1 MRDTTDDWRLSD
13 FAGGHRQAAMLAP
26 MATAKAEETRARILD
41 AALRLFRE
49 RGFDATTMRD
59 VAAEADVATGAAY
72 YYYRSKED
80 LVMAFYLRTDEEARE
95 AFTKAIGSTKD
106 LRKRLRGII
115 DAKFDQFVEHRTL
128 LTALL
133 KAGVDPRDPLS
144 PFGRE
149 TKRVRDENIAWFA
162 RALEGSDVKVPKDLA
177 PHLPRLLWLYHVGLI
192 YHWIIDESP
201 SQRKTKR
208 LVEVTVDLIVQL
220 LRVASLPLMGP
231 LRKRALNVLRVLE
244 E

>member
-1 MRDTTDDWRLSD
+1 MST
-13 FAGGHRQAAMLAP
+13 P
-26 MATAKAEETRARILD
+26 KAEETRARILD
-41 AALRLFRE
+41 AALRLFGE
-49 RGFDATTMRD
+49 RGFAATTMRD
-59 VAAEADVATGAAY
+59 VAAEAEVATGAAY

-80 LVMAFYLRTDEEARE
+80 LVMAFYLRTDEEARD

-115 DAKFDQFVEHRTL
+115 DAKFEQFVEHRGL

-162 RALEGSDVKVPKDLA
+162 RAIEGSDVRVPKDLA

-192 YHWIIDESP
+192 YHWIVDESP
-201 SQRKTKR
+201 SQRKTKQ
-208 LVEVTVDLIVQL
+208 LVESSVDLIVQL
-220 LRVASLPLMGP
+220 LRVSSLPLMGP
-231 LRKRALNVLRVLE
+231 LRKRALNVLRTLE

>member
-1 MRDTTDDWRLSD
+1 VSGDDWRLSD
-13 FAGGHRQAAMLAP
+13 FGSAHRQPAMLAP

-59 VAAEADVATGAAY
+59 VAVEAGVATGAAY

-95 AFTKAIGSTKD
+95 TVRSAISSTRD

-115 DAKFDQFVEHRTL
+115 EAKFEQFEEHRSL
-128 LTALL
+128 LTTLL

-149 TKRVRDENIAWFA
+149 TKRVRDENIEWFA
-162 RALEGSDVKVPKDLA
+162 RALEGSDVKLPKDLA
-177 PHLPRLLWLYHVGLI
+177 PHVPRLLWLYHVGLI
-192 YHWIIDESP
+192 YHWIIDETP
-201 SQRKTKR
+201 AQRKTKR
-208 LVEVTVDLIVQL
+208 VVETTVDLIVQL

-231 LRKRALNVLRVLE
+231 LRKRALNVLRALE